1 MKVLHPVVIAETLR
15 RHFTS
20 LGYLSY
26 LAFLAIIALGV
37 SRFNRVGSG
46 WPSLV
51 AVLAIIVGCAPIGP
65 EFSSGTLQLI
75 LVKPVRRWVYL
86 LSRVTGVVLVVWIAA
101 VLGGVFEL
109 AGRLLWA
116 DASAATGIAVAVL
129 NCFADAILTASLLV
143 LLGSV
148 TRAYFNAGIY
158 LVTQFGLMAL
168 MTVLGF
174 IRATR
179 SAFGQFLEHTPSIER
194 GVALVHSSLFPE
206 FPQGFD
212 TRWLALVL
220 IEAAIALTL
229 ACFAFRT
236 REVPYGAD

>member
-15 RHFTS
+15 RHLTS
-20 LGYLSY
+20 LDYLSF

-75 LVKPVRRWVYL
+75 LVKPVKRWVYL
-86 LSRVTGVVLVVWIAA
+86 LSRVTGVVLAVWIAA
-101 VLGGVFEL
+101 LLGGLCEL
-109 AGRLLWA
+109 VGRLLWA
-116 DASAATGIAVAVL
+116 DASSVTGIAVAIL

-148 TRAYFNAGIY
+148 TRAYFNVGIY
-158 LVTQFGLMAL
+158 LTTQFGLMAL
-168 MTVLGF
+168 LTVLGF

-179 SAFGQFLEHTPSIER
+179 SATGQFLEHNPAIER

-206 FPQGFD
+206 FPPGFD
-212 TRWLALVL
+212 THWLALVL
-220 IEAAIALTL
+220 IEAAVALTL
-229 ACFAFRT
+229 ACVAFRT